1 MHWFFQYTKQK
12 DKRKKIGKLF
22 FSKLEL
28 RNTYKPCFRVP
39 GSSPPPPQK
48 VDFMLIHTL
57 FLCNLII
64 KCIHSNFYAEILYK
78 IAQALE
84 YINIVII
91 YLFMVLG
98 PCFISHKFF
107 LSFCLTNGIE
117 IHLLFNA
124 RDKINTK

>member
-1 MHWFFQYTKQK
+1 MFQSPWKQ
-12 DKRKKIGKLF
+12 
-22 FSKLEL
+22 
-28 RNTYKPCFRVP
+28 
-39 GSSPPPPQK
+39 SPSPKK

-91 YLFMVLG
+91 YLFMVLA

-107 LSFCLTNGIE
+107 SSFCLTNGIE